1 MRRTTTSA
9 TPESYYFAYGANLH
23 IAHMKS
29 RCPRSAPV
37 CAARLED
44 YRLTIAL
51 PATAPDNQ
59 PGWATVTPEPG
70 AGTPGALFRLHAD
83 DLPALDRFEDY
94 PALYM
99 WKSIY
104 IMVQCGKRRAR
115 RRHTTDSGK
124 DTRISRWKRMESV
137 LGEISSYIGT
147 GPPYPF
153 GEVAAGGPLSS
164 GSVSVRCASA
174 RISVRCAM
182 IRRHDAQT
190 LSLLGRKAISSF
202 R

>member
-51 PATAPDNQ
+51 PAAAPDNQ
-59 PGWATVTPEPG
+59 PGWATVTPRKG

-94 PALYM
+94 PALYNRKNVEIRTDDGARQAM
-99 WKSIY
+99 IY
-104 IMVQCGKRRAR
+104 IMVHPLRAAR
-115 RRHTTDSGK
+115 PTAPYAQTLRQGYADFDLS
-124 DTRISRWKRMESV
+124 MEALESV
-137 LGEISSYIGT
+137 LGEISSYHPGT
-147 GPPYPF
+147 ETSPP
-153 GEVAAGGPLSS
+153 
-164 GSVSVRCASA
+164 
-174 RISVRCAM
+174 
-182 IRRHDAQT
+182 
-190 LSLLGRKAISSF
+190 
-202 R
+202 